1 VLASR
6 KTTSAALT
14 AILAVS
20 LLALPGTSSAVA
32 PDPNPWLGKGF
43 LNIAHQGGE
52 DEAPSNTLFALKTA
66 VSDRGADSIELD
78 VNLTSDGELVV
89 IHDDTYIRTTCN
101 DTLCQNSGTE
111 PQRPQSEVN
120 DLTLAEL
127 QALDAGY
134 WFRPGT
140 YSHNYSL
147 DDSAYPYRGIATGA
161 VPPPTGY
168 TDDDF
173 KVPTLEEVLD
183 AFPDTPINIEI
194 KMIKT
199 TPEPPGSPG
208 GCVTQGGN
216 DYCDDPTGSI
226 PVAEALAD
234 LLNQPAYS
242 GRDDIIVVSFSDLLV
257 QKFHE
262 RDDDVPPE
270 VALAPGFGGIANYL
284 FTGQTLAPPAPEV
297 AAFQVPP
304 RFNFVGTEYAVPDE
318 LLGATNDTPQPTNAH
333 ADEYAVHVWPNGL
346 EPESEASYAR
356 LHALGIEGY
365 MASEPG
371 RLHDWLCSQG
381 IRRPDGTLRGPGC
394 TGPPPTTPTVTPST
408 SSPVPAACKKG
419 QKLKGGKCVKK
430 KKKRKRK
437 RR

>member
-1 VLASR
+1 LLASR

-20 LLALPGTSSAVA
+20 LLALPGSGGAVA

-52 DEAPSNTLFALKTA
+52 DEAPSNTLFAFKSA

-78 VNLTSDGELVV
+78 VNMTSDGELVV
-89 IHDDTYIRTTCN
+89 IHDDTVNRTTEV
-101 DTLCQNSGTE
+101 TATRASMG
-111 PQRPQSEVN
+111 SEVN
-120 DLTLAEL
+120 DLDLAEIK
-127 QALDAGY
+127 ALDGSY
-134 WFRPGT
+134 SFRPGA
-140 YSHNYSL
+140 Y
-147 DDSAYPYRGIATGA
+147 DDTNAGGAPYPYRGMATGA
-161 VPPPTGY
+161 VTPSAGY
-168 TDDDF
+168 TADDF
-173 KVPTLEEVLD
+173 KIPTLEEVLD
-183 AFPDTPINIEI
+183 EFPDTPINIEI

-199 TPEPPGSPG
+199 TPEPPDSPG
-208 GCVTQGGN
+208 GCVSQGGH
-216 DYCDDPTGSI
+216 DYCDDPQGSV

-242 GRDDIIVVSFSDLLV
+242 ARDDIIVVSFSDLLI

-284 FTGQTLAPPAPEV
+284 FSGLLLPPPQPDV

-318 LLGATNDTPQPTNAH
+318 LLGATNDTAVPTNAH

-408 SSPVPAACKKG
+408 SSPAPPTCKKG
-419 QKLKGGKCVKK
+419 QKLKGGRCVKAK
-430 KKKRKRK
+430 KRKKRKR
-437 RR
+437 RG